1 MKGKHC
7 CLNFEGE
14 RKLPTLF
21 CSIKSILA
29 SQDVSLL
36 SLSSSDNLFFLIK
49 ILLRARRGIFYDT
62 LVTTPPSVSFCLS
75 QQSYRP
81 ALAFIA
87 EFFVLFSARKT
98 PQFADNSIFF
108 HFFRRKEKKQNKIYN
123 ALIPDGDNNKTNKS
137 FWITSIK
144 LYGFPWI
151 SAKWSRQFRTTACL
165 RSRVVAASS
174 TPNTWLF

>member
-98 PQFADNSIFF
+98 PQFADNSIFSISSGE
-108 HFFRRKEKKQNKIYN
+108 RKRNRTKFIM
-123 ALIPDGDNNKTNKS
+123 LS
-137 FWITSIK
+137 FQMVTIIK
-144 LYGFPWI
+144 PIKAFE
-151 SAKWSRQFRTTACL
+151 
-165 RSRVVAASS
+165 
-174 TPNTWLF
+174 